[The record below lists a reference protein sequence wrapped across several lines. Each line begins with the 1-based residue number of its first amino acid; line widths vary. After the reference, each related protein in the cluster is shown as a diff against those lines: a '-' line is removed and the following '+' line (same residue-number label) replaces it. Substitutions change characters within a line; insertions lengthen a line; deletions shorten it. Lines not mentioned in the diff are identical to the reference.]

1 MCDVSEPLS
10 TLRYLLMEL
19 RRTTLLIKACSFL
32 TGRCGAAGRGRIT
45 SGRSGGHWR
54 LGSCWQARR
63 APSDDVRPVYLSLRG
78 MWIHVNKSF
87 LFLSSITFGVLKYG
101 HFKFLLFFYF
111 ISLKLNGNMAFICRI
126 TYVALQLVLFCIFK
140 ASEIK
145 ALYDRLSDFDKR
157 PLQYEA
163 RVSGRTTARF
173 AKSKRSGHAGV
184 DAVRR

>member
-1 MCDVSEPLS
+1 MLKRVRCFGTTVNPSLLIDGIAPYNSLDQGLFVPYRTMRSCRKRKDHQWSIGGIEGWDHVDKLAE
-10 TLRYLLMEL
+10 RLLM
-19 RRTTLLIKACSFL
+19 
-32 TGRCGAAGRGRIT
+32 T
-45 SGRSGGHWR
+45 SG
-54 LGSCWQARR
+54 
-63 APSDDVRPVYLSLRG
+63 LSISASQRY
-78 MWIHVNKSF
+78 VNTSF
-87 LFLSSITFGVLKYG
+87 LFPSSITFGVLKFG

-111 ISLKLNGNMAFICRI
+111 ISVKLNGNMAFIRTI

-145 ALYDRLSDFDKR
+145 ALYDKLSDFDKR

-173 AKSKRSGHAGV
+173 AKSKRSGRAGV